1 MAERR
6 KPLSVQQELIGLF
19 RLLRPGKAKV
29 LGGELEIKGWL
40 DRKFTIMYDLVRAKF
55 EQNPDLA
62 KKLLDTGDEEIG
74 KDGTRK
80 EVVQKYRIWIQTQP
94 ELLAQIETLRG
105 KILGCWCCPLEC
117 HGEVLLEILYPP
129 VTLENFWD

>member
-1 MAERR
+1 MKYLVHHKRGR
-6 KPLSVQQELIGLF
+6 YDVFIG
-19 RLLRPGKAKV
+19 RPSLWG
-29 LGGELEIKGWL
+29 
-40 DRKFTIMYDLVRAKF
+40 
-55 EQNPDLA
+55 NPF
-62 KKLLDTGDEEIG
+62 EIG

-94 ELLAQIETLRG
+94 ELLTQIETLRG

-129 VTLENFWD
+129 VTLENFWE